1 MPIAAS
7 TSADQFG
14 FWDAAHQGDLRR
26 LRQMID
32 GGCNVNGTCPA
43 WKSAYQPTALAYAV
57 WGNQLDAIK
66 LLLDSGADPDR
77 VDGVRARSPNSGTQ
91 NALSS
96 CPHSTIPSLLQRMV
110 PWCLAEK
117 SVLPDDLF
125 CTPFS
130 DADAPRRP
138 ACCCCARRR
147 TATTTRCTGRR
158 TRATTP
164 SAPRS

>member
-138 ACCCCARRR
+138 ACCCCA
-147 TATTTRCTGRR
+147 
-158 TRATTP
+158 
-164 SAPRS
+164 

>member
-1 MPIAAS
+1 
-7 TSADQFG
+7 
-14 FWDAAHQGDLRR
+14 
-26 LRQMID
+26 MID

-96 CPHSTIPSLLQRMV
+96 CPHSTDSLSSPAHGALV
-110 PWCLAEK
+110 P
-117 SVLPDDLF
+117 
-125 CTPFS
+125 
-130 DADAPRRP
+130 
-138 ACCCCARRR
+138 
-147 TATTTRCTGRR
+147 GRKIR
-158 TRATTP
+158 VAGWP
-164 SAPRS
+164 LLYSIL